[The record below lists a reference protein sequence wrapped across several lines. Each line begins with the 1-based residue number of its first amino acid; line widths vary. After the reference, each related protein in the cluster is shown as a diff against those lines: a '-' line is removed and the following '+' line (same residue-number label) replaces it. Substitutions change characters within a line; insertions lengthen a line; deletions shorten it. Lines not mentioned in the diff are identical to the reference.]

1 MNQVEAEI
9 RTFILDELGWPGP
22 RDALDES
29 TPVLDGDVI
38 DSMGVYEL
46 ATFLEQQY
54 GIEIL
59 DDEVLPENFG
69 SISALARLVDAKR

>member
-1 MNQVEAEI
+1 MNHVEAQI
-9 RTFILDELGWPGP
+9 RRFILDELGWPG
-22 RDALDES
+22 DACELDRA

-38 DSMGVYEL
+38 DSMGIYEL

-59 DDEVLPENFG
+59 DEEVVPEHFG
-69 SISALARLVDAKR
+69 SIAALARLVDAKR

>member
-9 RTFILDELGWPGP
+9 RTFILDELGWPGE
-22 RDALDES
+22 RDSLDES

-59 DDEVLPENFG
+59 DEEVLPENFG
-69 SISALARLVDAKR
+69 SISALARLVEAKR

>member
-1 MNQVEAEI
+1 MNPVEAEI
-9 RTFILDELGWPGP
+9 RTFIIDELGWPGEHGS
-22 RDALDES
+22 LDES

-59 DDEVLPENFG
+59 DEEVLPENFG

>member
-9 RTFILDELGWPGP
+9 RTFILDELGWPGE
-22 RDALDES
+22 RDSLDES
-29 TPVLDGDVI
+29 TRVLDGDVI

-59 DDEVLPENFG
+59 DEEVLPENFG